1 MKAKE
6 IEQLQLSSSETREV
20 ITPYAF
26 KIDQTLLG
34 LPLATPTRRAFAIII
49 DVALIFLAAKLSA
62 ALIAFVAAMAFYK
75 GTAQQYLPKMSSFWR
90 RTLKIFAAG
99 FLFVSSLTVLS
110 IAIDFFEDDN
120 AIQGVKIKKAEQ
132 KDQLSSDDK
141 SIIGTYLAQTADDK
155 NCDDACQSVARANL
169 VGQLPELAEIDDAG
183 SIQVTRALLHL
194 MVIADDEPIAADD
207 FKNNDLEQES
217 VSDELIAER
226 NIIEKE
232 KTLNEKNKSEE
243 TKPAASILQ
252 WGKGIIEDLGLGF
265 GWAAVYFTLFS
276 LLWRG
281 QTPGKK
287 ACNIRV
293 VALNG
298 EPLGLLDCFGRYGG
312 YGAGFATGLLGFL
325 QIYWDPNRQAIQ
337 DKISATV
344 VIKGDLNQEV
354 NTQTVVEATKD

>member
-90 RTLKIFAAG
+90 RALKVFAAG
-99 FLFVSSLTVLS
+99 FLFVSALTVLS
-110 IAIDFFEDDN
+110 IGIDYLEGDKAYQDL
-120 AIQGVKIKKAEQ
+120 AVQGVKIQDEIELTPAEKQ
-132 KDQLSSDDK
+132 RVNA
-141 SIIGTYLAQTADDK
+141 YLTQTADES
-155 NCDDACQSVARANL
+155 CDQPCQQNALDNL
-169 VGQLPELAEIDDAG
+169 IGEVPKLAEIDDLQNPQLATVFL
-183 SIQVTRALLHL
+183 QLLVL
-194 MVIADDEPIAADD
+194 SE
-207 FKNNDLEQES
+207 NNEIKSAQ
-217 VSDELIAER
+217 LI
-226 NIIEKE
+226 
-232 KTLNEKNKSEE
+232 EE
-243 TKPAASILQ
+243 KPAQTTTNSILQ
-252 WGKGIIEDLGLGF
+252 WSKGIIEDLGLGF

-344 VIKGDLNQEV
+344 VIKGNLNQVVDVE
-354 NTQTVVEATKD
+354 TVIDAVKE